1 MIWAFVSSARKEYHL
16 GRGAKAC
23 GQWAGEPLALAQ
35 TCRLHAAVHSG
46 TSLQRCPMLSWALL
60 GPGECLFI
68 FQDQHPAES
77 LLTAGWGRPPL
88 IMAPAVTNTQP
99 CLTLHPCQWND
110 LSTSLR
116 VCRTGHFHCWELP
129 KGRSVCPNVNTDLAH
144 SRCSV
149 LCVEP
154 SNQATNCSSR
164 ELAGLD
170 TELFSRLHFLG
181 PSPLLPDL

>member
-1 MIWAFVSSARKEYHL
+1 MDSGLVSPLHWHKH
-16 GRGAKAC
+16 
-23 GQWAGEPLALAQ
+23 AGYMLLSILEHPFSDVP
-35 TCRLHAAVHSG
+35 C
-46 TSLQRCPMLSWALL
+46 CPGPCC

-99 CLTLHPCQWND
+99 CLTLHPRQWND

-154 SNQATNCSSR
+154 SNQATNCSSK

-170 TELFSRLHFLG
+170 TELFSRLHFFG